1 MSDFAGAGMVVA
13 LGIANAFVFA
23 FLDKWVNGRADAV
36 AGSLQGFSIK
46 HRRYVLQMSF
56 VLNAATLIAI
66 ASVLTVGW
74 ILIGRN
80 ASVEEFRL
88 FAYLL
93 AFLNA
98 VAAIGWPVT
107 VPLFYR
113 HLAAVLRQAEAN

>member
-23 FLDKWVNGRADAV
+23 FLDKWVNGRADAI
-36 AGSLQGFSIK
+36 AGALHGFPIK
-46 HRRYVLQMSF
+46 HRRYILQVSF
-56 VLNAATLIAI
+56 VLNASTLIAV
-66 ASVLTVGW
+66 AGVLTVGW
-74 ILIGRN
+74 LLVGRN
-80 ASVEEFRL
+80 ATVAEFRL

-98 VAAIGWPVT
+98 VAAVGWPIT

-113 HLAAVLRQAEAN
+113 HLGSVLRQAEAD